1 MMPTESQVMLKLRE
15 LIQLCKPGHRLIKFY
30 ENQAMAGDTPQLDLP
45 LFYCADTIS
54 KLPPSCE
61 YIDNTT
67 TPHLQRYVLALLD
80 TESRALAA
88 INFEIDL
95 KQKRSTILLIE
106 TKPESYRKQYGQLL
120 LHSAMI
126 ASAMHGIGS
135 FELDT
140 IREALAFYL
149 KQGFYID
156 PNDISITDPES
167 YQNVVMKFESH
178 NPECIQC
185 LSKQTVNYPTMFQ
198 LEHILND
205 Y

>member
-1 MMPTESQVMLKLRE
+1 MMPTESQVMLKLRL
-15 LIQLCKPGHRLIKFY
+15 LIQHCKPGYRLIKFY
-30 ENQAMAGDTPQLDLP
+30 ENQATAGDAPQLDLP
-45 LFYCADTIS
+45 LFYCAESKS

-61 YIDNTT
+61 YIDNTD

-80 TESRALAA
+80 SESRSLAA

-95 KQKRSTILLIE
+95 DQKKCTILLIE
-106 TKPESYRKQYGQLL
+106 TKSDSYRKRYGQLL

-135 FELDT
+135 FELET

-149 KQGFYID
+149 KQGFCVD
-156 PNDISITDPES
+156 PTDISITDPES
-167 YQNVVMKFESH
+167 YQNVVMRFESH
-178 NPECIQC
+178 NPECIQF
-185 LSKQTVNYPTMFQ
+185 LNQQTVNYPAEFQ